1 MSTRQFCKILEAIRE
16 KPMNR
21 TDLAKHLGLSVH
33 ATTYHL
39 EHLEEFE
46 IIERLIGPKGAT
58 GPHCYLYTVSKRWR
72 NN

>member
-1 MSTRQFCKILEAIRE
+1 
-16 KPMNR
+16 MNR
-21 TDLAKHLGLSVH
+21 EDLAKHLGLSVH

-46 IIERLIGPKGAT
+46 IIERLIGPKKAT
-58 GPHCYLYTVSKRWR
+58 GPHCYLYTVAAKWR